1 MEKAR
6 ISKIYYKEVF
16 MEIYEA
22 LAKEFN
28 IREEYSK
35 NLIGLLDE
43 GSTIPFI
50 ARYRKE
56 MHGSLDDQIIRAFA
70 DRLTYLRNFEDRKKT
85 IVKTIDEQGKLTDE
99 IVKKLDEA
107 KTLTELEDIYRP
119 FKPKRKTRA
128 TEAIAKGLEPLA
140 EIIMAQKET
149 GKSLIELAEPFVDE
163 EKGVKNTDEAIAGA
177 KDIIAEKISD
187 DSDLRKE
194 LRAFMQK
201 TGFISSVIKKE
212 KETKKAKKQVIDNSD
227 KYADKE
233 GSEKAS
239 SADTYLTYDGFKQE
253 VAKIP
258 SHRIL
263 AINRGE
269 NEGFLKVQLE
279 YSEEKCLEIIE
290 SNYKIKDIMFAE
302 ILKETQAD
310 SFERLIAPSLEREVR
325 AELTDKANEQAIHNF
340 ELNLKPLLMEAPLKG
355 KRILGFDPGYR
366 MGCKLAVIDENGTVL
381 ATSVIY
387 PTEPFK
393 KIDESKRVM
402 TELIS
407 KYKVDVISIGNGTAS
422 KESEIF
428 VADLIKTLQRK
439 VGYAVVSEAGA
450 SVYSASK
457 LGAEEF
463 PDYNVNL
470 RSAVSIARRLQDPLA
485 ELIKI
490 DVKSIGVGQY
500 QHDMP
505 QKRLTEVLDGVVED
519 CVNAVGADV
528 NTASPSLLKRV
539 AGLNEGIAKNIVA
552 YREKN
557 GAFKN
562 RAEILKVPKLG
573 EKAFEQCAGFLR
585 VVGGEEILDNTSVHP
600 ESYESAKKLLKVFKM
615 TEEDVKNG
623 KVARLPELIEEQGK
637 EKIAKELGIGVPT
650 MEDIASELVK
660 PGRDIREEAEHLEL
674 RTDVLGMED
683 LKVGMVLKG
692 TVRNVID
699 FGAFVD
705 IGVHQDGLVHISE
718 ICDRYIKHPSEE
730 LTVGQIVKV
739 KVISID
745 LNKKRIGLSI
755 KKAGD
760 EE

>member
-1 MEKAR
+1 ME
-6 ISKIYYKEVF
+6 ISK
-16 MEIYEA
+16 A
-22 LAKEFN
+22 LAAEFN
-28 IREEYSK
+28 IKEEYSN
-35 NLIGLLDE
+35 NLISLLDE
-43 GSTIPFI
+43 GATIPFI

-56 MHGSLDDQIIRAFA
+56 MHGSLDDQVIRQFA
-70 DRLTYLRNFEDRKKT
+70 DRLTYLRNFEDRKKS
-85 IVKTIDEQGKLTDE
+85 IIKNIDEQGKLTDE
-99 IVKKLDEA
+99 IVKKLDAA

-119 FKPKRKTRA
+119 FKPKRQTRA
-128 TEAIAKGLEPLA
+128 TIAIAKGLEPLA
-140 EIIMAQKET
+140 EIIMAQKPD
-149 GKSLIELAEPFVDE
+149 GKTLEELATPFVDA
-163 EKGVKNTDEAIAGA
+163 EKGVETVDDAIAGA

-194 LRAFMQK
+194 LRTFMQK
-201 TGFISSVIKKE
+201 TGFISSVL
-212 KETKKAKKQVIDNSD
+212 KKAKEEKKTKKQVIDNSN
-227 KYADKE
+227 KYEDKE
-233 GSEKAS
+233 GSEKAKD
-239 SADTYLTYDGFKQE
+239 ADTYLVYDGFKQE
-253 VAKIP
+253 IGKIP

-269 NEGFLKVQLE
+269 NEGFLKVTLE
-279 YSEEKCLEIIE
+279 YNEDKCLEIIE
-290 SNYKIKDIMFAE
+290 KRYKIKDTIFKDLLAE
-302 ILKETQAD
+302 VQKD
-310 SFERLIAPSLEREVR
+310 SFERLIEPSLEREIR
-325 AELTDKANEQAIHNF
+325 AELTDAANEQAIKNF
-340 ELNLKPLLMEAPLKG
+340 EINLKPLLMEAPLKG

-381 ATSVIY
+381 DTNVIY

-393 KIDESKRVM
+393 KIDESKRIM

-407 KYKVDVISIGNGTAS
+407 KWKVDVISIGNGTAS

-428 VADLIKTLQRK
+428 VADLIKTLSRK

-463 PDYNVNL
+463 PNFNVNL

-528 NTASPSLLKRV
+528 NTASVSLLKRV

-557 GAFKN
+557 GAFKV
-562 RAEILKVPKLG
+562 RADLLNVSKLG

-585 VVGGEEILDNTSVHP
+585 IVNGSEILDNTSVHP
-600 ESYESAKKLLKVFKM
+600 ESYEPAKELLKIFKM

-623 KVARLPELIEEQGK
+623 KVSKLPELVEDAGE
-637 EKIAKELGIGVPT
+637 EKIAKQVGVGVPT
-650 MEDIASELVK
+650 LTDIVAELVK

-674 RTDVLGMED
+674 RTDVLGIED

-739 KVISID
+739 KVISLD
-745 LNKKRIGLSI
+745 LAKKRIGLSI
-755 KKAGD
+755 KKATD

>member
-1 MEKAR
+1 
-6 ISKIYYKEVF
+6 

-28 IREEYSK
+28 IKEEYSQ
-35 NLIGLLDE
+35 NLIVLLDE

-56 MHGSLDDQIIRAFA
+56 MHGSLDDQVIRQFA
-70 DRLTYLRNFEDRKKT
+70 DRLGYLRNFEDRKKT
-85 IVKTIDEQGKLTDE
+85 IVKQIDEQGKLTDD
-99 IVKKLDEA
+99 IIKKLDAA

-119 FKPKRKTRA
+119 YKPKRKTRA

-140 EIIMAQKET
+140 DLIMEQKAD
-149 GKSLIELAEPFVDE
+149 GKTLEELATPFVDA
-163 EKGVKNTDEAIAGA
+163 EKGVKTIEEAIQGA
-177 KDIIAEKISD
+177 KDIVAEKISD

-194 LRAFMQK
+194 LRTFMQK
-201 TGFISSVIKKE
+201 SGFISSVIKKA
-212 KETKKAKKQVIDNSD
+212 KETKKAKKVVIDNTN
-227 KYADKE
+227 KYEDKE
-233 GSEKAS
+233 GSEKAT
-239 SADTYLTYDGFKQE
+239 SADTYATYDGFKQE
-253 VAKIP
+253 IAKIP

-269 NEGFLKVQLE
+269 NEGFLKVEVE
-279 YSEEKCLEIIE
+279 YNKEKCLEII
-290 SNYKIKDIMFAE
+290 SKNYKIKEGTIFE
-302 ILKETQAD
+302 ELLKEVHED
-310 SFERLIAPSLEREVR
+310 SFDRLIEPSLEREIR
-325 AELTDKANEQAIHNF
+325 SDLTDTANEQAIKNF

-381 ATSVIY
+381 DTNVIY

-393 KIDESKRVM
+393 KIDEAKRIM
-402 TELIS
+402 TMLIS
-407 KYKVDVISIGNGTAS
+407 KHKVDVVSIGNGTAS

-428 VADLIKTLQRK
+428 VADLIKTMERK

-463 PDYNVNL
+463 PDFNVNL

-519 CVNAVGADV
+519 CVNAVGADI

-557 GAFKN
+557 GAFRVREDMLN
-562 RAEILKVPKLG
+562 VPKLG
-573 EKAFEQCAGFLR
+573 AKAFEQCAGFLR
-585 VVGGEEILDNTSVHP
+585 IVDGEEILDNTSVHP
-600 ESYESAKKLLKVFKM
+600 ESYKSAKQLLKIFKM
-615 TEEDVKNG
+615 TEADVKNG
-623 KVARLPELIEEQGK
+623 KVSKLPELVAEYGEEK
-637 EKIAKELGIGVPT
+637 VAKEIGIGVPT
-650 MEDIASELVK
+650 MQDIVAELVK

-683 LKVGMVLKG
+683 LKEGMTLKG

-718 ICDRYIKHPSEE
+718 ICDRFIKHPSEE

-745 LNKKRIGLSI
+745 LAKKRIGLSI
-755 KKAGD
+755 KKATD

>member
-1 MEKAR
+1 
-6 ISKIYYKEVF
+6 
-16 MEIYEA
+16 MEIYVA

-35 NLIGLLDE
+35 NLIELLDE
-43 GSTIPFI
+43 GSSIPFI

-56 MHGSLDDQIIRAFA
+56 MHGSLDDQVIRTFA

-85 IVKTIDEQGKLTDE
+85 IIKTIDEQGKLTDE
-99 IVKKLDEA
+99 IIKKLDEA

-119 FKPKRKTRA
+119 FKPKRQTRA
-128 TEAIAKGLEPLA
+128 TIAIAKGLEPLA
-140 EIIMAQKET
+140 EIIMAQKLE
-149 GKSLIELAEPFVDE
+149 GKTLEEIATPYVDE
-163 EKGVKNTDEAIAGA
+163 EKGVASVEEAIAGA

-194 LRAFMQK
+194 LRTFIAK
-201 TGFISSVIKKE
+201 SGFILSEIKKQ
-212 KETKKAKKQVIDNSD
+212 KETKKKKQEVIDNSN
-227 KYADKE
+227 KYEDKE
-233 GSEKAS
+233 GNDKARE
-239 SADTYLTYDGFKQE
+239 ADTYAIYDGFKQE
-253 VAKIP
+253 VSKIP

-269 NEGFLKVQLE
+269 NEGFLKVNVE
-279 YSEEKCLEIIE
+279 KNEEKCLEIIE
-290 SNYKIKDIMFAE
+290 SHYKIKDT
-302 ILKETQAD
+302 ILKDLLKEVQAD
-310 SFERLIAPSLEREVR
+310 AFSRLIEPSLEREIR
-325 AELTDKANEQAIHNF
+325 TDLTDTANEQAIKNF
-340 ELNLKPLLMEAPLKG
+340 ELNLKPLLMESPLKG

-381 ATSVIY
+381 DTSVIY

-393 KIDESKRVM
+393 KIDEAKRIM

-407 KYKVDVISIGNGTAS
+407 KHKVDVISIGNGTAS

-428 VADLIKTLQRK
+428 VADLIRNLSRK

-463 PDYNVNL
+463 PNFNVNL

-539 AGLNEGIAKNIVA
+539 SGLNEGIAKSIVA

-557 GAFKN
+557 GAFKVRQDFLN
-562 RAEILKVPKLG
+562 VPKLG
-573 EKAFEQCAGFLR
+573 AKAFEQCAGFLR
-585 VVGGEEILDNTSVHP
+585 IVNGNEILDNTSVHP
-600 ESYESAKKLLKVFKM
+600 ESYDSAKKLLKIFKM

-623 KVARLPELIEEQGK
+623 KVSKLPELVQDAGE
-637 EKIAKELGIGVPT
+637 EKIAKEVGIGVFT
-650 MEDIASELVK
+650 LQDIVSELVK

-674 RTDVLGMED
+674 RTDVLSMED
-683 LKVGMVLKG
+683 LKEGMVLKG

-718 ICDRYIKHPSEE
+718 ICDRFIKHPSEE
-730 LTVGQIVKV
+730 LTVGQIVSV
-739 KVISID
+739 KVISLD
-745 LNKKRIGLSI
+745 LAKKRIGLSI
-755 KKAGD
+755 KKANED
-760 EE
+760 AVN

>member
-1 MEKAR
+1 
-6 ISKIYYKEVF
+6 

-28 IREEYSK
+28 IKEEYSQ
-35 NLIGLLDE
+35 NLIALLDE

-56 MHGSLDDQIIRAFA
+56 MHGSLDDQVIRNFA

-119 FKPKRKTRA
+119 FKPKRQTRA
-128 TEAIAKGLEPLA
+128 TIAIAKGLEPLA
-140 EIIMAQKET
+140 DIIMKQEKTDKTLEEIASEF
-149 GKSLIELAEPFVDE
+149 INE
-163 EKGVKNTDEAIAGA
+163 EKGVSTAEEAINGA
-177 KDIIAEKISD
+177 KDIVAEKISD

-194 LRAFMQK
+194 LRTFLQK
-201 TGFISSVIKKE
+201 TAFIVSNLKKV
-212 KETKKAKKQVIDNSD
+212 KETKKTTKKVIDNSSKD
-227 KYADKE
+227 RFEDKE
-233 GSEKAS
+233 GSDKNS
-239 SADTYLTYDGFKQE
+239 SADTYAVYDGFKQE
-253 VAKIP
+253 VSKIP

-269 NEGFLKVQLE
+269 KEDFLKVELDFN
-279 YSEEKCLEIIE
+279 EEKCLEIIAD
-290 SNYKIKDIMFAE
+290 NYKIKNGTNYTDL
-302 ILKETQAD
+302 LKEVHAD
-310 SFERLIAPSLEREVR
+310 SFERLIEPSLEREIR
-325 AELTDKANEQAIHNF
+325 ADLTDTANEQAIKNF
-340 ELNLKPLLMEAPLKG
+340 EINLKPLLMEAPLKG

-381 ATSVIY
+381 DTAVVY

-393 KIDESKRVM
+393 KIDEAKAIM
-402 TELIS
+402 TKLIS
-407 KYKVDVISIGNGTAS
+407 KYSVDVISIGNGTAS

-428 VADLIKTLQRK
+428 CADLIKTLSRK
-439 VGYAVVSEAGA
+439 VSYAVVSEAGA
-450 SVYSASK
+450 SIYSASK

-463 PDYNVNL
+463 PNMNVNL

-485 ELIKI
+485 ELIKV

-519 CVNAVGADV
+519 CVNAVGVDL

-539 AGLNEGIAKNIVA
+539 SGLNEGLAKNIVA

-557 GAFKN
+557 GAFETREDMLN
-562 RAEILKVPKLG
+562 VPKLG
-573 EKAFEQCAGFLR
+573 SKAYEQCAGFLR
-585 VVGGEEILDNTSVHP
+585 IVDGEEILDNTSVHP
-600 ESYESAKKLLKVFKM
+600 ESYEGARKLLKIFKM
-615 TEEDVKNG
+615 TEDDVKSG
-623 KVARLPELIEEQGK
+623 KVAKLPELVQEYGEEK
-637 EKIAKELGIGVPT
+637 TAKEIGIGVPT
-650 MEDIASELVK
+650 MNDIVSELVK
-660 PGRDIREEAEHLEL
+660 PGRDIREEAEHIEL
-674 RTDVLGMED
+674 RTDVLSMED
-683 LKVGMVLKG
+683 LSIGMVLTG

-718 ICDRYIKHPSEE
+718 ICERYIKHPSEE

-739 KVISID
+739 KVISLD
-745 LNKKRIGLSI
+745 VAKKRIGLSI
-755 KKAGD
+755 KKATED
-760 EE
+760 EIK

>member
-1 MEKAR
+1 
-6 ISKIYYKEVF
+6 

-35 NLIGLLDE
+35 NLIELLDE

-56 MHGSLDDQIIRAFA
+56 MHGSLDDQVIRNFA
-70 DRLTYLRNFEDRKKT
+70 DRLQYLRNFEDRKKT

-119 FKPKRKTRA
+119 FKPKRQTRA
-128 TEAIAKGLEPLA
+128 TIAIAKGLEPLA
-140 EIIMAQKET
+140 EIFLAQKPD
-149 GKSLIELAEPFVDE
+149 GKTIEELATPFVDA
-163 EKGVKNTDEAIAGA
+163 EKGVETVEDAIQGA
-177 KDIIAEKISD
+177 KDIFAEKISD

-194 LRAFMQK
+194 LRTFIQK
-201 TGFISSVIKKE
+201 TGFIASEMKKQ
-212 KETKKAKKQVIDNSD
+212 KETKKKKQEVIDNSN
-227 KYADKE
+227 KYEDKE
-233 GSEKAS
+233 GNDKTRE
-239 SADTYLTYDGFKQE
+239 ADTYATYDGFKQE
-253 VAKIP
+253 ISKIP

-269 NEGFLKVQLE
+269 NEGFLKVVVDKNL
-279 YSEEKCLEIIE
+279 EKCLEIIE
-290 SNYKIKDIMFAE
+290 KNYKIKDTIFAE
-302 ILKETQAD
+302 LLKEVQAD
-310 SFERLIAPSLEREVR
+310 AFSRLIEPSLEREIR
-325 AELTDKANEQAIHNF
+325 SELTDAANEQAIKNF
-340 ELNLKPLLMEAPLKG
+340 ELNLKPLLMESPLKG

-381 ATSVIY
+381 DTNVIY

-393 KIDESKRVM
+393 KIDEAKRIM
-402 TELIS
+402 TMLIS
-407 KYKVDVISIGNGTAS
+407 KHKVDVISIGNGTAS

-428 VADLIKTLQRK
+428 VADLIKGLERK

-463 PDYNVNL
+463 PNFNVNL

-519 CVNAVGADV
+519 CVNAVGADI

-557 GAFKN
+557 GAF
-562 RAEILKVPKLG
+562 RVRQDILNVPKLG
-573 EKAFEQCAGFLR
+573 AKAFEQCAGFLR
-585 VVGGEEILDNTSVHP
+585 ITDGDEILDNTSVHP
-600 ESYESAKKLLKVFKM
+600 ESYKSAKALLKTFKM
-615 TEEDVKNG
+615 TEDDVKNG
-623 KVARLPELIEEQGK
+623 KVSKLPELVAEAGE
-637 EKIAKELGIGVPT
+637 EKIAKEVGIGVPT
-650 MEDIASELVK
+650 LNDIVAELVK
-660 PGRDIREEAEHLEL
+660 PGRDIREDMPLPEL
-674 RTDVLGMED
+674 RSDILSLED
-683 LKVGMVLKG
+683 LKPDMVLDG
-692 TVRNVID
+692 VVRNVID

-705 IGVHQDGLVHISE
+705 IGVHQDGLVHISQ
-718 ICDRYIKHPSEE
+718 ISNAFISHPSDV
-730 LTVGQIVKV
+730 LKVGEKVKV
-739 KVISID
+739 KVLSVD
-745 LNKKRIGLSI
+745 LTKKRISLTMKGI
-755 KKAGD
+755 
-760 EE
+760 E

>member
-1 MEKAR
+1 
-6 ISKIYYKEVF
+6 
-16 MEIYEA
+16 MEIYQA

-28 IREEYSK
+28 IREEYSN
-35 NLIGLLDE
+35 NLITLLDE
-43 GSTIPFI
+43 GATIPFI

-56 MHGSLDDQIIRAFA
+56 LHGSLDDQVIRQFA

-119 FKPKRKTRA
+119 FKPKRQTRA
-128 TEAIAKGLEPLA
+128 TIAIAKGLEPLA
-140 EIIMAQKET
+140 DIMMAQKAD
-149 GKSLIELAEPFVDE
+149 GKTLEELAAPFVDA
-163 EKGVKNTDEAIAGA
+163 EKGVETVDDAIQGA
-177 KDIIAEKISD
+177 KDIVAEKISD

-194 LRAFMQK
+194 LRTFMQK
-201 TGFISSVIKKE
+201 TAKISSVIKKA
-212 KETKKAKKQVIDNSD
+212 KETKKAKVQVIDNTN
-227 KYADKE
+227 KYEDKE
-233 GSEKAS
+233 GKEKTT
-239 SADTYLTYDGFKQE
+239 SADTYATYDGFSQE

-269 NEGFLKVQLE
+269 NEGFLKVDLE
-279 YSEEKCLEIIE
+279 YSVEKCLEIIE
-290 SNYKIKDIMFAE
+290 NNYKIKKDTIFSD
-302 ILKETQAD
+302 LLTQVQAD
-310 SFERLIAPSLEREVR
+310 SFERLISPSLEREIR
-325 AELTDKANEQAIHNF
+325 SDLTDTANEQAIKNF
-340 ELNLKPLLMEAPLKG
+340 EINLKPLLMEAPLKG

-381 ATSVIY
+381 DTGVIY

-393 KIDESKRVM
+393 KIDDSKRVM
-402 TELIS
+402 TQLIS
-407 KYKVDVISIGNGTAS
+407 KHKVDVISIGNGTAS

-428 VADLIKTLQRK
+428 VADLIKSLSRK

-519 CVNAVGADV
+519 CVNAVGADI

-557 GAFKN
+557 GAFKSRN
-562 RAEILKVPKLG
+562 EILKVPKLG
-573 EKAFEQCAGFLR
+573 AKAFEQCAGFLR
-585 VVGGEEILDNTSVHP
+585 IANGSEILDNTSVHP
-600 ESYESAKKLLKVFKM
+600 ESYDSARKLLKIFKL

-623 KVARLPELIEEQGK
+623 MVSKLPELVAEQSE
-637 EKIAKELGIGVPT
+637 EKIAKEIGIGVPT
-650 MEDIASELVK
+650 MQDIVAELVK
-660 PGRDIREEAEHLEL
+660 PGRDVREEAEHLEL
-674 RTDVLGMED
+674 RTDVLGIED
-683 LKVGMVLKG
+683 LKEGMVLNG

-718 ICDRYIKHPSEE
+718 ICNRFIKHPSEE
-730 LTVGQIVKV
+730 LAVGQIVKV
-739 KVISID
+739 KVISLD

-755 KKAGD
+755 KKAA
-760 EE
+760 EEE

>member
-290 SNYKIKDIMFAE
+290 NSYKIKDTMFAE

>member
-1 MEKAR
+1 
-6 ISKIYYKEVF
+6 
-16 MEIYEA
+16 MEIFES

-28 IREEYSK
+28 IKEEYSK
-35 NLIGLLDE
+35 NLIDLLDE

-56 MHGSLDDQIIRAFA
+56 MHGSLDDQVIRAFA
-70 DRLTYLRNFEDRKKT
+70 DRLSYLRNFEDRKKT

-99 IVKKLDEA
+99 IIKKLDEA

-119 FKPKRKTRA
+119 FKPKRQTRA
-128 TEAIAKGLEPLA
+128 TIAISKGLEPLA
-140 EIIMAQKET
+140 DIIMSQKDD
-149 GKSLIELAEPFVDE
+149 GKTLDELAMPFVDA
-163 EKGVKNTDEAIAGA
+163 EKGVESADDAIAGA

-194 LRAFMQK
+194 LRKFMQK
-201 TGFISSVIKKE
+201 SGFIASSLKKA
-212 KETKKAKKQVIDNSD
+212 KETKKKKDVIDNSD

-233 GSEKAS
+233 GSEKAT
-239 SADTYLTYDGFKQE
+239 SADTYAGYDGFKQE
-253 VAKIP
+253 ISKIP

-269 NEGFLKVQLE
+269 NEGFLKVDVDFN
-279 YSEEKCLEIIE
+279 EEKCLEIIE
-290 SNYKIKDIMFAE
+290 KNYKIKKDTIFAE
-302 ILKETQAD
+302 LLVEVQKD
-310 SFERLIAPSLEREVR
+310 SFERLIEPSLEREVR
-325 AELTDKANEQAIHNF
+325 AELTDMANEQAIKNF

-381 ATSVIY
+381 DTAVIY

-393 KIDESKRVM
+393 KIDESKRIM
-402 TELIS
+402 TQLIS
-407 KYKVDVISIGNGTAS
+407 KHKVDVISIGNGTAS

-519 CVNAVGADV
+519 CVNAVGADI

-557 GAFKN
+557 GAFKT
-562 RAEILKVPKLG
+562 RKEILDVPKLG
-573 EKAFEQCAGFLR
+573 AKAFEQCAGFLR
-585 VVGGEEILDNTSVHP
+585 IVGGDEILDNTSVHP
-600 ESYESAKKLLKVFKM
+600 ESYDSAKKLLKVFKM

-623 KVARLPELIEEQGK
+623 KVSKLPELVCEAGE
-637 EKIAKELGIGVPT
+637 EKIANEIGIGVPT
-650 MEDIASELVK
+650 MQDIVAELVK

-683 LKVGMVLKG
+683 LKEGMVLKG

-718 ICDRYIKHPSEE
+718 ICDRFIKHPSEE
-730 LTVGQIVKV
+730 LTVGQIVSV

-745 LNKKRIGLSI
+745 LGKKRIGLSI
-755 KKAGD
+755 KKAN
-760 EE
+760 EEV

>member
-1 MEKAR
+1 
-6 ISKIYYKEVF
+6 

-28 IREEYSK
+28 IKEEYSK
-35 NLIGLLDE
+35 NLIELLDE

-56 MHGSLDDQIIRAFA
+56 MHGSLDDQVIRQFA

-85 IVKTIDEQGKLTDE
+85 IVKQIDEQGKLTDE
-99 IVKKLDEA
+99 IVKKLDAA

-140 EIIMAQKET
+140 DIILSQKSD
-149 GKSLIELAEPFVDE
+149 GKTLEELASEFVDE
-163 EKGVKNTDEAIAGA
+163 EKGVKTTAEAIQGA
-177 KDIIAEKISD
+177 KDIVAEKISD

-201 TGFISSVIKKE
+201 TAFIASVIKKK
-212 KETKKAKKQVIDNSD
+212 KEPKKAKVQVIDNTN
-227 KYADKE
+227 KYEDKE
-233 GSEKAS
+233 GNDKARE
-239 SADTYLTYDGFKQE
+239 ADTYAVYDGFKQE

-269 NEGFLKVQLE
+269 NEDFLKVDLE
-279 YSEEKCLEIIE
+279 YNEEKCLEIIE
-290 SNYKIKDIMFAE
+290 KNYKIKENTIFSELLAE
-302 ILKETQAD
+302 VHKD

-325 AELTDKANEQAIHNF
+325 SDLTDTANEQAIKNF
-340 ELNLKPLLMEAPLKG
+340 EINLKPLLMEAPLKG

-381 ATSVIY
+381 DTNVIY

-393 KIDESKRVM
+393 KIDEAKRIM
-402 TELIS
+402 TMLIS
-407 KYKVDVISIGNGTAS
+407 KHKVDVISIGNGTAS

-428 VADLIKTLQRK
+428 VADLIKGLERK

-457 LGAEEF
+457 LAAEEF
-463 PDYNVNL
+463 PDFNVNL

-519 CVNAVGADV
+519 CVNAVGADI

-557 GAFKN
+557 GAFKT
-562 RAEILKVPKLG
+562 REDMLKVPKLG
-573 EKAFEQCAGFLR
+573 AKAYEQCAGFLR
-585 VVGGEEILDNTSVHP
+585 IVNGTEILDNTSVHP
-600 ESYESAKKLLKVFKM
+600 ESYEGARKLLKVFKM
-615 TEEDVKNG
+615 TEDDVKNG
-623 KVARLPELIEEQGK
+623 KVAKLPELVNDYGEEK
-637 EKIAKELGIGVPT
+637 AAKEASLGVPT
-650 MEDIASELVK
+650 MQDIIAELVK

-674 RTDVLGMED
+674 RTDVLGIED
-683 LKVGMVLKG
+683 LKEGMTLKG

-718 ICDRYIKHPSEE
+718 ICDRFIKHPSEE

-739 KVISID
+739 KVISLD
-745 LNKKRIGLSI
+745 LAKKRIGLSI

>member
-1 MEKAR
+1 
-6 ISKIYYKEVF
+6 
-16 MEIYEA
+16 MEIFEV

-28 IREEYSK
+28 IKEEYSK
-35 NLIGLLDE
+35 NLINLLDE
-43 GSTIPFI
+43 GATIPFI

-56 MHGSLDDQIIRAFA
+56 MHGSLDDQVIRQFA

-99 IVKKLDEA
+99 IVKKLDAA

-119 FKPKRKTRA
+119 FKPKRQTRA
-128 TEAIAKGLEPLA
+128 SIAIAKGLEPLA
-140 EIIMAQKET
+140 DIIMEQKPISKT
-149 GKSLIELAEPFVDE
+149 LLELAAEYIDK
-163 EKGVKNTDEAIAGA
+163 EKGVETAEDALAGA

-187 DSDLRKE
+187 DSDLRKA
-194 LRAFMQK
+194 LREFLQK
-201 TGFISSVIKKE
+201 TAFLCSALKTEKKD
-212 KETKKAKKQVIDNSD
+212 KKTKAAVIDNTN
-227 KYADKE
+227 KYEEKE
-233 GSEKAS
+233 GNDKNS
-239 SADTYLTYDGFKQE
+239 SADTYATYDGFKQE
-253 VAKIP
+253 VAKLP

-269 NEGFLKVQLE
+269 NEGFLKVSLD
-279 YSEEKCLEIIE
+279 YNAEKCQEII
-290 SNYKIKDIMFAE
+290 SRDYKIKDGIFAE
-302 ILKETQAD
+302 TLTEVHQDAFD
-310 SFERLIAPSLEREVR
+310 RLIFPSLEREIR
-325 AELTDKANEQAIHNF
+325 AELTDNANEQAIKNF
-340 ELNLKPLLMEAPLKG
+340 ELNLKPLLMEAPLKN

-381 ATSVIY
+381 DTAVIY

-393 KIDESKRVM
+393 KIDESKRIM

-407 KYKVDVISIGNGTAS
+407 KHKVDVISIGNGTAS

-428 VADLIKTLQRK
+428 VANLIKTLSRK

-463 PDYNVNL
+463 PNFNVNL

-519 CVNAVGADV
+519 CVNSVGVDI

-539 AGLNEGIAKNIVA
+539 SGLNEGIAKSIVT
-552 YREKN
+552 YREEN
-557 GAFKN
+557 GAFRVRGDIMN
-562 RAEILKVPKLG
+562 VPKLG
-573 EKAFEQCAGFLR
+573 AKAYEQCAGFLR
-585 VVGGEEILDNTSVHP
+585 IVDGKEILDNTAVHP
-600 ESYESAKKLLKVFKM
+600 ESYKSAKNLLKIFKL
-615 TEEDVKNG
+615 TEDDVKNG
-623 KVARLPELIEEQGK
+623 KVAKLPELVSEYGEEK
-637 EKIAKELGIGVPT
+637 AAKEIGIGVPT
-650 MEDIASELVK
+650 LNDIVNELVK

-674 RTDVLGMED
+674 RTDVLGIED
-683 LKVGMVLKG
+683 LKEGMTLTG

-745 LNKKRIGLSI
+745 PAKKRIGLSI
-755 KKAGD
+755 KKAD
-760 EE
+760 AE

>member
-1 MEKAR
+1 
-6 ISKIYYKEVF
+6 
-16 MEIYEA
+16 MEIYQA

-35 NLIGLLDE
+35 NLIELLDE

-56 MHGSLDDQIIRAFA
+56 MHGSLDDQVIRNFA
-70 DRLTYLRNFEDRKKT
+70 DRLGYLRNFEDRKQT
-85 IVKTIDEQGKLTDE
+85 IVKTINEQGKLTAE
-99 IVKKLDEA
+99 IAKKLDEA

-128 TEAIAKGLEPLA
+128 TEAMAKGLEPLA
-140 EIIMAQKET
+140 DIIMAQKPD
-149 GKSLIELAEPFVDE
+149 GKSLEELATPFVDE
-163 EKGVKNTDEAIAGA
+163 EKGVKTVEEAIQGA

-194 LRAFMQK
+194 LRTFMQK
-201 TGFISSVIKKE
+201 TAFIKSEIKKE
-212 KETKKAKKQVIDNSD
+212 KPKKKSDVKVIDNSD
-227 KYADKE
+227 KYAEKE
-233 GSEKAS
+233 GNEKAT
-239 SADTYLTYDGFKQE
+239 SADTYAVYDGFKQE
-253 VAKIP
+253 VSKIP

-269 NEGFLKVQLE
+269 NEGFLKVALE
-279 YSEEKCLEIIE
+279 FSEEKCLEIIE
-290 SNYKIKDIMFAE
+290 NAYKIKDTIFTE
-302 ILKETQAD
+302 LLKEVQQD
-310 SFERLIAPSLEREVR
+310 SFGRLIEPSLEREVR
-325 AELTDKANEQAIHNF
+325 NDLTDKANEQAIHNF
-340 ELNLKPLLMEAPLKG
+340 ELNLKPLLMEAPLKN

-381 ATSVIY
+381 DTGVIY
-387 PTEPFK
+387 PTPPFNK
-393 KIDESKRVM
+393 VDDGKRVM

-407 KYKVDVISIGNGTAS
+407 KHKVDVISIGNGTAS

-428 VADLIKTLQRK
+428 CADLIKTLSRK
-439 VGYAVVSEAGA
+439 VNYAVVSEAGA

-557 GAFKN
+557 GAFKS
-562 RAEILKVPKLG
+562 RAGLLKVPKLG

-585 VVGGEEILDNTSVHP
+585 VVGGSDILDNTSVHP
-600 ESYESAKKLLKVFKM
+600 ESYDSARKLLSIFKM

-623 KVARLPELIEEQGK
+623 NVSRLPELVAENGE
-637 EKIAKELGIGVPT
+637 EKIAKEIGIGVPT
-650 MEDIASELVK
+650 MNDIVAELVK
-660 PGRDIREEAEHLEL
+660 PGRDIREEASHLEL
-674 RTDVLGMED
+674 RSDVLSMED
-683 LKVGMVLKG
+683 LKEGMVLNG

-718 ICDRYIKHPSEE
+718 ICSRYIKHPSEE

-755 KKAGD
+755 KKAEED
-760 EE
+760 EIQK

>member
-1 MEKAR
+1 
-6 ISKIYYKEVF
+6 
-16 MEIYEA
+16 MEIFEA

-28 IREEYSK
+28 IKEEYSS
-35 NLIGLLDE
+35 NLISLLDE

-56 MHGSLDDQIIRAFA
+56 MHGSLDDQIIRNFA
-70 DRLTYLRNFEDRKKT
+70 DRLQYLRNFEDRKKT
-85 IVKTIDEQGKLTDE
+85 IIKQIDEQGKLTDE

-119 FKPKRKTRA
+119 FKPKRQTRA
-128 TEAIAKGLEPLA
+128 TIAIAKGLEPLA
-140 EIIMAQKET
+140 DIFMAQKPD
-149 GKSLIELAEPFVDE
+149 GKTIEEIAAAFVDA
-163 EKGVKNTDEAIAGA
+163 EKGVETVEDAIQGA
-177 KDIIAEKISD
+177 KDIVAEKISD

-194 LRAFMQK
+194 LRTFIQK
-201 TGFISSVIKKE
+201 TGFISSLMKKQ
-212 KETKKAKKQVIDNSD
+212 KETKKKKDVIDNSN
-227 KYADKE
+227 KYEDKE
-233 GSEKAS
+233 GNDKAKD
-239 SADTYLTYDGFKQE
+239 ADTYATYDGFKQE
-253 VAKIP
+253 IAKIP

-269 NEGFLKVQLE
+269 NEGFLKVDVEKNL
-279 YSEEKCLEIIE
+279 EKCLEIIE
-290 SNYKIKDIMFAE
+290 NNYKIKDTIFAE
-302 ILKETQAD
+302 LLKEVQAD
-310 SFERLIAPSLEREVR
+310 SFERLIEPSLEREIR
-325 AELTDKANEQAIHNF
+325 TELTDTANEQAIKNF

-381 ATSVIY
+381 DTNVIY

-393 KIDESKRVM
+393 KIDEAKRIM
-402 TELIS
+402 TMLIS
-407 KYKVDVISIGNGTAS
+407 KHKVDVISIGNGTAS

-428 VADLIKTLQRK
+428 VADLIKSLERK

-519 CVNAVGADV
+519 CVNAVGADI

-557 GAFKN
+557 GAFEARKD
-562 RAEILKVPKLG
+562 ILNVPKLG
-573 EKAFEQCAGFLR
+573 AKAYEQCAGFLR
-585 VVGGEEILDNTSVHP
+585 IVGGDEILDNTSVHP
-600 ESYESAKKLLKVFKM
+600 ESYTSAKKLLKIFKM

-623 KVARLPELIEEQGK
+623 KVSRLPELVAEAGE
-637 EKIAKELGIGVPT
+637 EKIAKEIGIGVPT
-650 MEDIASELVK
+650 LTDIVAELVK

-674 RTDVLGMED
+674 RTDVLGIED
-683 LKVGMVLKG
+683 LQEGMVLKG

-730 LTVGQIVKV
+730 LTVGQIVTV
-739 KVISID
+739 KVINID
-745 LNKKRIGLSI
+745 KAKKRIGLSI
-755 KKAGD
+755 KKAN
-760 EE
+760 EEA

>member
-1 MEKAR
+1 
-6 ISKIYYKEVF
+6 
-16 MEIYEA
+16 MEIFES

-28 IREEYSK
+28 IKEEYSK
-35 NLIGLLDE
+35 NLIELLDE
-43 GSTIPFI
+43 GATIPFI

-56 MHGSLDDQIIRAFA
+56 MHGSLDDQVIRQFA
-70 DRLTYLRNFEDRKKT
+70 DRLGYLRNFEDRKKS
-85 IVKTIDEQGKLTDE
+85 IIKNIDEQGKLTDD
-99 IVKKLDEA
+99 IIKKLDAA

-119 FKPKRKTRA
+119 FKPKRQTRA
-128 TEAIAKGLEPLA
+128 TIAIAKGLEPLA
-140 EIIMAQKET
+140 DIFMAQKAE
-149 GKSLIELAEPFVDE
+149 GKTLEELAAPFVDA
-163 EKGVKNTDEAIAGA
+163 EKGVETVADAIQGA
-177 KDIIAEKISD
+177 KDIVAEKISD
-187 DSDLRKE
+187 DSDLRKA
-194 LRAFMQK
+194 LREFMQK
-201 TGFISSVIKKE
+201 TGFISSVIKKK
-212 KETKKAKKQVIDNSD
+212 KEPKKPKVQVIDNAN
-227 KYADKE
+227 KYEDKE
-233 GSEKAS
+233 GNDKARE
-239 SADTYLTYDGFKQE
+239 ADTYAGYDGFKQE
-253 VAKIP
+253 ISKIP
-258 SHRIL
+258 SHRVL

-269 NEGFLKVQLE
+269 NEDFLKVSVE
-279 YSEEKCLEIIE
+279 YNEEKCLEIIE
-290 SNYKIKDIMFAE
+290 KAYKIKADTVFTE
-302 ILKETQAD
+302 LLTEVQKD
-310 SFERLIAPSLEREVR
+310 SFDRLIEPSLEREIR
-325 AELTDKANEQAIHNF
+325 ADLTDMANEQAIKNF

-381 ATSVIY
+381 DTNVIY

-393 KIDESKRVM
+393 KIDEAKRIM
-402 TELIS
+402 TMLIS
-407 KYKVDVISIGNGTAS
+407 KHKVDVISIGNGTAS

-428 VADLIKTLQRK
+428 VADLIKSLERK

-457 LGAEEF
+457 LAAEEF
-463 PDYNVNL
+463 PDFNVNL

-519 CVNAVGADV
+519 CVNAVGADI

-539 AGLNEGIAKNIVA
+539 AGLNEGIAKSIVA

-557 GAFKN
+557 GAFKV
-562 RAEILKVPKLG
+562 REDMLKVPKLG
-573 EKAFEQCAGFLR
+573 AKAFEQCAGFLR
-585 VVGGEEILDNTSVHP
+585 IVNGTEILDNTSVHP
-600 ESYESAKKLLKVFKM
+600 ESYEGAKKLLKVFKM

-623 KVARLPELIEEQGK
+623 KVAKLPELVAEYGEEK
-637 EKIAKELGIGVPT
+637 AAKEAGLGVPT
-650 MEDIASELVK
+650 MQDIVAELVK

-683 LKVGMVLKG
+683 LKEGMVLKG

-718 ICDRYIKHPSEE
+718 ICDRFIKHPSEE

-739 KVISID
+739 KVISLD

>member
-1 MEKAR
+1 
-6 ISKIYYKEVF
+6 
-16 MEIYEA
+16 MEIYQA

-28 IREEYSK
+28 IKEEYSS
-35 NLIGLLDE
+35 NLIALLDE

-56 MHGSLDDQIIRAFA
+56 MHGSLDDQIIRNFA
-70 DRLTYLRNFEDRKKT
+70 DRLSYLRNFEDRKKT

-99 IVKKLDEA
+99 IIKKLDGA

-119 FKPKRKTRA
+119 FKPKRQTRA
-128 TEAIAKGLEPLA
+128 TIAIAKGLEPLA
-140 EIIMAQKET
+140 DIFMAQKPD
-149 GKSLIELAEPFVDE
+149 GKTIEEIAAPFVDA
-163 EKGVKNTDEAIAGA
+163 EKGVETVEDAIQGA
-177 KDIIAEKISD
+177 KDIVAEKISD

-194 LRAFMQK
+194 LRTFIQK
-201 TGFISSVIKKE
+201 TGFIASEMKKQ
-212 KETKKAKKQVIDNSD
+212 KETKKKKQEVIDNSN
-227 KYADKE
+227 KYEDKE
-233 GSEKAS
+233 GNDKARE
-239 SADTYLTYDGFKQE
+239 ADTYAIYDGFKQE
-253 VAKIP
+253 ISKVP

-269 NEGFLKVQLE
+269 NETFLKVSVE
-279 YSEEKCLEIIE
+279 KNTEKCLEIIE
-290 SNYKIKDIMFAE
+290 KAYKIKDTIFADLLRE
-302 ILKETQAD
+302 VQAD
-310 SFERLIAPSLEREVR
+310 SFERLIEPSLDREVR
-325 AELTDKANEQAIHNF
+325 AELTDSANEQAIKNF
-340 ELNLKPLLMEAPLKG
+340 ELNLKPLLMEAPLKN

-381 ATSVIY
+381 DTNVIY

-393 KIDESKRVM
+393 KIDEAKRIM
-402 TELIS
+402 TMLIS
-407 KYKVDVISIGNGTAS
+407 KHKVDVISIGNGTAS

-428 VADLIKTLQRK
+428 VADLIKTLERK

-519 CVNAVGADV
+519 CVNAVGADI

-557 GAFKN
+557 GAFRLRKEMLN
-562 RAEILKVPKLG
+562 VPKLG
-573 EKAFEQCAGFLR
+573 AKAFEQCAGFLR
-585 VVGGEEILDNTSVHP
+585 IADGDEILDNTSVHP
-600 ESYESAKKLLKVFKM
+600 ESYESAKKLLKTFKM
-615 TEEDVKNG
+615 TEADVKNG
-623 KVARLPELIEEQGK
+623 KVSKLPELVAEAGE
-637 EKIAKELGIGVPT
+637 EKIAKEVGIGVPT
-650 MEDIASELVK
+650 LTDIVAELVK

-674 RTDVLGMED
+674 RTDVLGIED
-683 LKVGMVLKG
+683 LQEGMVLKG

-718 ICDRYIKHPSEE
+718 ICDRFIKHPSEE
-730 LTVGQIVKV
+730 LTVGQIVSV

-745 LNKKRIGLSI
+745 KAKKRIGLSI
-755 KKAGD
+755 RKAAED
-760 EE
+760 AKPE

>member
-1 MEKAR
+1 
-6 ISKIYYKEVF
+6 
-16 MEIYEA
+16 MEIFEA

-35 NLIGLLDE
+35 NLIELLDE
-43 GSTIPFI
+43 GATIPFI

-56 MHGSLDDQIIRAFA
+56 MHGSLDDQVIRQFS
-70 DRLTYLRNFEDRKKT
+70 DRLGYLRNFEDRKKT
-85 IVKTIDEQGKLTDE
+85 IVKTIDEQGKLTDD
-99 IVKKLDEA
+99 IIKKLDEA

-140 EIIMAQKET
+140 DIILAQKAD
-149 GKSLIELAEPFVDE
+149 GKTLEELATLFVDE
-163 EKGVKNTDEAIAGA
+163 EKGVKSVEEAIQGA
-177 KDIIAEKISD
+177 KDIVAEKISD

-194 LRAFMQK
+194 LRAFIQK
-201 TGFISSVIKKE
+201 TAMISSVIKKA
-212 KETKKAKKQVIDNSD
+212 KETKKAKKEVIDNSN
-227 KYADKE
+227 KYEDKE
-233 GSEKAS
+233 GSEKTT
-239 SADTYLTYDGFKQE
+239 SADTYATYDGFKQE

-269 NEGFLKVQLE
+269 NEGFLKVDLE
-279 YSEEKCLEIIE
+279 YNEEKCLEIIE
-290 SNYKIKDIMFAE
+290 KNYKIKNDTIFTE
-302 ILKETQAD
+302 LLIEVHKD
-310 SFERLIAPSLEREVR
+310 SFERLISPSLEREVR
-325 AELTDKANEQAIHNF
+325 SDLTDAANEQAIKNF

-381 ATSVIY
+381 DTNVIY

-393 KIDESKRVM
+393 KIDDAKRIM
-402 TELIS
+402 TMLIS
-407 KYKVDVISIGNGTAS
+407 KHKVDVISIGNGTAS

-428 VADLIKTLQRK
+428 VADLIKTLERK

-457 LGAEEF
+457 LAAEEF
-463 PDYNVNL
+463 PDFNVNL

-519 CVNAVGADV
+519 CVNAVGADI

-539 AGLNEGIAKNIVA
+539 AGLNEGIAKSIVA

-557 GAFKN
+557 GAFKV
-562 RAEILKVPKLG
+562 REDMLKVPKLG
-573 EKAFEQCAGFLR
+573 AKAFEQCAGFLR
-585 VVGGEEILDNTSVHP
+585 IVGGDEILDNTSVHP
-600 ESYESAKKLLKVFKM
+600 ESYDGARKLLKIFKM

-623 KVARLPELIEEQGK
+623 KVAKLPELVADYGEEKVAG
-637 EKIAKELGIGVPT
+637 EIGIGVPT
-650 MEDIASELVK
+650 MQDIVSELVK

-683 LKVGMVLKG
+683 LKEGMTLKG

-718 ICDRYIKHPSEE
+718 ICDRFIKHPSEE

-745 LNKKRIGLSI
+745 LAKKRIGLSI

>member
-1 MEKAR
+1 MELH
-6 ISKIYYKEVF
+6 KI
-16 MEIYEA
+16 
-22 LAKEFN
+22 LATEFN
-28 IREEYSK
+28 IAPIYAE

-43 GSTIPFI
+43 GATIPFI

-56 MHGSLDDQIIRAFA
+56 MHGSLDDQVIREFA
-70 DRLTYLRNFEDRKKT
+70 DRMQYLRNFEDRKKT
-85 IVKTIDEQGKLTDE
+85 IVKTIEEQGKLTPE
-99 IVKKLDEA
+99 IVAKLDNA

-119 FKPKRKTRA
+119 FKPKRQTRA
-128 TEAIAKGLEPLA
+128 TIAVAKGLEPLA
-140 EIIMAQKET
+140 DFIMAQKPDGRTLE
-149 GKSLIELAEPFVDE
+149 ELASEYINP
-163 EKGVKNTDEAIAGA
+163 EKEVNSAQEAIDGA

-194 LRAFMQK
+194 LREFMQK
-201 TGFISSVIKKE
+201 SGFIASAMKKQ
-212 KETKKAKKQVIDNSD
+212 KETKKPKEKVIDNSN
-227 KYADKE
+227 KYEDKE
-233 GSEKAS
+233 GNDKAKE
-239 SADTYLTYDGFKQE
+239 ADTYAIYDNFKQE
-253 VAKIP
+253 VSKLP

-269 NEGFLKVQLE
+269 NEGFLKVDVE
-279 YSEEKCLEIIE
+279 YNLEKCLEIIG
-290 SNYKIKDIMFAE
+290 SNYKIKDTIFADLLSE
-302 ILKETQAD
+302 VHKD
-310 SFERLIAPSLEREVR
+310 GFDRLISPSLEREIR
-325 AELTDKANEQAIHNF
+325 NELTDMANEQAIKNF

-381 ATSVIY
+381 DTDVIY

-393 KIDESKRVM
+393 KIEESRYKM
-402 TELIS
+402 AKLIATH
-407 KYKVDVISIGNGTAS
+407 KVNVISIGNGTAS

-428 VADLIKTLQRK
+428 VANLLKDIPVK
-439 VGYAVVSEAGA
+439 VQYAVVSEAGA

-463 PDYNVNL
+463 PDFNVNL

-528 NTASPSLLKRV
+528 NTASPSLLKRI
-539 AGLNEGIAKNIVA
+539 AGLNESIAKNIVA
-552 YREKN
+552 YRDAN
-557 GAFKN
+557 GAFKA
-562 RAEILKVPKLG
+562 RKDILKVPKLG
-573 EKAFEQCAGFLR
+573 AKAFEQCAGFLR

-600 ESYESAKKLLKVFKM
+600 ESYASAKELLKIFNM

-623 KVARLPELIEEQGK
+623 NVGHLPQLVA
-637 EKIAKELGIGVPT
+637 EKGENNIANQLGIGVPT
-650 MEDIASELVK
+650 LTDIVAELVK
-660 PGRDIREEAEHLEL
+660 PGRDIREEAQHLEL
-674 RTDVLGMED
+674 RTDVLGIED
-683 LKVGMVLKG
+683 LQEGMVLNG

-730 LTVGQIVKV
+730 LTVGQVVKV
-739 KVISID
+739 KVISLDIA
-745 LNKKRIGLSI
+745 KKRIGLSI
-755 KKAGD
+755 KKVD
-760 EE
+760 KE